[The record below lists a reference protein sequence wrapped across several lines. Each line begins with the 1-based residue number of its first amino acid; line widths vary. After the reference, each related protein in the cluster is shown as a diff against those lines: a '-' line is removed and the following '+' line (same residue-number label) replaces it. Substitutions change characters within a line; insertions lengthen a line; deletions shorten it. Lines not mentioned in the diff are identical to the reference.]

1 MSEGPDA
8 GPSPQL
14 THPVPNRIAVIGR
27 IRDHMIHRSRSKFL
41 QQTCRR
47 RGVSVL
53 RCRHQQYQQAGGDLS
68 KGSGVLSPSSNRVGL
83 PPDPHFPDPV
93 GTPAIESLPKRVG
106 FPVTGG
112 KIIPGNSGFQHVKHS
127 FHKQPVIGCRASG
140 IPLFVGS
147 QVFDLL
153 PLSIG
158 QSVTAWHVEL
168 ILEVPQ
174 SLVENQILR

>member
-1 MSEGPDA
+1 MCC
-8 GPSPQL
+8 
-14 THPVPNRIAVIGR
+14 HRRRIELDFRR
-27 IRDHMIHRSRSKFL
+27 IRISRSPC
-41 QQTCRR
+41 Q
-47 RGVSVL
+47 
-53 RCRHQQYQQAGGDLS
+53 
-68 KGSGVLSPSSNRVGL
+68 P
-83 PPDPHFPDPV
+83 FPDPV
-93 GTPAIESLPKRVG
+93 GTPAIESLPNRVG

-140 IPLFVGS
+140 IPLFTGS

-158 QSVTAWHVEL
+158 QSATAWYVEL